1 MREAASLEVLV
12 KLGAFPACF
21 QGGARELTEACR
33 AGLGAPQ
40 YNKTMRATLNIS
52 IHTILTLEG
61 GIKQSQV

>member
-1 MREAASLEVLV
+1 MREAASLVVPV
-12 KLGAFPACF
+12 KLGAVSAYGG
-21 QGGARELTEACR
+21 GGAGELTEACR

-61 GIKQSQV
+61 GIK